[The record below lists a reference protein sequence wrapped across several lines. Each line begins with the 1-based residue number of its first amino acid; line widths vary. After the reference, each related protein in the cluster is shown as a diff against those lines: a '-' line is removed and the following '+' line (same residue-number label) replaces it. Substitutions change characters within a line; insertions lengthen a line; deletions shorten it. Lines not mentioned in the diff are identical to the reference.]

1 MEGVSQDPAAP
12 RHPQETETETAP
24 RVSNQ
29 TLSSLLLVFILL
41 FCYSPKDKG
50 SRFTESKT
58 SFVSVQKYYLP
69 DLWKYSRFYEDD
81 DKELELAATSR
92 DPAAPAPEG
101 TAMAPALGPALDVPA
116 GLPRNLEAA
125 IQR

>member
-1 MEGVSQDPAAP
+1 MCLFFYFVIHQKIKD
-12 RHPQETETETAP
+12 
-24 RVSNQ
+24 V
-29 TLSSLLLVFILL
+29 VFT
-41 FCYSPKDKG
+41 K
-50 SRFTESKT
+50 SKT

>member
-24 RVSNQ
+24 RVRNL
-29 TLSSLLLVFILL
+29 TLSPLLLVFNFVIHQKI
-41 FCYSPKDKG
+41 KDVV
-50 SRFTESKT
+50 FTKSKT

>member
-50 SRFTESKT
+50 CSFYKT